1 MSTLLCFSHSGPPLA
16 SESGPLDATQF
27 NGPHLYLLLSLHV
40 SLLSRSG
47 GTSHKRQMMYL
58 EMATWP

>member
-1 MSTLLCFSHSGPPLA
+1 MSTPLCFSHSGPPLA
-16 SESGPLDATQF
+16 SESGPLD
-27 NGPHLYLLLSLHV
+27 GPHLYLLLSLYV

-47 GTSHKRQMMYL
+47 GTSYKRQMMYL